1 MQNKKFYDPKISGPR
16 TSFFI
21 QCDVNFPQAI
31 FVKFYNFNVSVN
43 FAYPSS
49 YSGDTQVKFMAKQH
63 ILRLHWKLFIPL
75 VTLLWLII
83 GITIIYFVAHEKQRQ
98 KENLENRLLNVN
110 NTVID
115 AYERGVDL
123 QKTVD
128 FIRHFTDNTTLAP
141 LRITVYDSIGNM
153 VADNPE
159 VTIPIYDKD
168 GKINPDYKNL
178 LRSNSLPE
186 VQDVEHN
193 DVKSMISSRKSPDGK
208 IYSLAALPYEGEVLD
223 FLSIDPMVWILVIV
237 LGVFSSVLAFF
248 GVRAVCRNVYALRDF
263 AQAVS
268 TDNLPDDID
277 SLGFSKDELGDVSK
291 NLLRLYRDKMHAE
304 QEKMHHE
311 RQIMINISHE
321 LNTPA
326 GIVKGYL
333 DTVLETDDMPDD
345 LKRKFLERAQQD
357 AKRLTTL
364 INNVSTVM
372 CLQESGNRVEV
383 EPIDIHA
390 LTLELAGDISK
401 GHIADGMEFRHSI
414 PEHCLALGPR
424 SLLMNAL
431 LNLVYNAARYS
442 HGSYM
447 SLQWE
452 GIEDGAHIFTFS
464 DDGVGVD
471 GEHIDRLFDL
481 FYRVDFGRS
490 RKNGGFGLG
499 LPLVRR
505 IFDAMRG
512 TIAVENATDGG
523 LRYTFTL
530 PVAPIE

>member
-1 MQNKKFYDPKISGPR
+1 MLN
-16 TSFFI
+16 FI
-21 QCDVNFPQAI
+21 ILMFRLTLHI
-31 FVKFYNFNVSVN
+31 RY
-43 FAYPSS
+43 S

-304 QEKMHHE
+304 QEKCTT
-311 RQIMINISHE
+311 S
-321 LNTPA
+321 A
-326 GIVKGYL
+326 
-333 DTVLETDDMPDD
+333 
-345 LKRKFLERAQQD
+345 
-357 AKRLTTL
+357 RL
-364 INNVSTVM
+364 
-372 CLQESGNRVEV
+372 
-383 EPIDIHA
+383 
-390 LTLELAGDISK
+390 
-401 GHIADGMEFRHSI
+401 
-414 PEHCLALGPR
+414 
-424 SLLMNAL
+424 
-431 LNLVYNAARYS
+431 
-442 HGSYM
+442 
-447 SLQWE
+447 
-452 GIEDGAHIFTFS
+452 
-464 DDGVGVD
+464 
-471 GEHIDRLFDL
+471 
-481 FYRVDFGRS
+481 
-490 RKNGGFGLG
+490 
-499 LPLVRR
+499 
-505 IFDAMRG
+505 
-512 TIAVENATDGG
+512 
-523 LRYTFTL
+523 
-530 PVAPIE
+530 